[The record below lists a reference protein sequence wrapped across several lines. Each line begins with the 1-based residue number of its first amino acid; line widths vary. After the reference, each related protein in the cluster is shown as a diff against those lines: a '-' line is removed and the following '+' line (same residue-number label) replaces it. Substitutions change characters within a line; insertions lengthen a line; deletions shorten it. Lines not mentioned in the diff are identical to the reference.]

1 MSEWRLRSRICES
14 CLRYNQTPI
23 WGHTLCSAHRICC
36 RDDKVW
42 KPGDC
47 DTCLEQQDKLD
58 LASNKVRE
66 ASFREMLKMLICTK
80 SSKGLMVQKI
90 GNMRMKWVKLSDYIM
105 LAQIAQT
112 D

>member
-1 MSEWRLRSRICES
+1 MNLNWLSSLYFVRMETVRSRICES

-23 WGHTLCSAHRICC
+23 WGHTLCSGHRMCC

-66 ASFREMLKMLICTK
+66 ASFREMLKMLIRTK
-80 SSKGLMVQKI
+80 SSKGIHENGFLKKNLKI
-90 GNMRMKWVKLSDYIM
+90 I
-105 LAQIAQT
+105 
-112 D
+112 